1 MKNDKHSSCCL
12 AKILRVIDIL
22 QKNAS
27 DDICVEEGCT
37 KSYLGER
44 GNILCYNTRPITL
57 YTKTN
62 ALFTSTYELNGTT
75 GTSSVFRVENVEGCC
90 ATLRVLAPSSEDPAT
105 PYQKTSSFVTVNL
118 NCMCALKCLT
128 DIRLDCI

>member
-1 MKNDKHSSCCL
+1 MSKEKNDNCCL
-12 AKILRVIDIL
+12 AKILKVIDIL

-44 GNILCYNTRPITL
+44 TNTLCYNTRPITL
-57 YTKTN
+57 YTKDN
-62 ALFTSTYELNGTT
+62 NLFTSTYEVNGTT
-75 GTSSVFRVENVEGCC
+75 NTSSVFRVENVCGCC
-90 ATLRVLAPSSEDPAT
+90 ATLRVLAPSAEDPAT

-118 NCMCALKCLT
+118 NCICALKCLS